1 MDLLGSVRLLVD
13 EVHGH
18 ADELADEAGDEVVL
32 LLRQPADPDEQG
44 AVSERD
50 EDRAAVGELSPGE
63 GELDLRLDHELE
75 HGGSALRAEL
85 DHLERVG
92 GGPRRRAH
100 LADGVGGVALLVVAP
115 ATDEVDELL
124 GVVVL
129 HLELVALEERDGE
142 AEAVEGVA
150 DEVLAGP
157 VREDVLDLGDQVLE
171 PGGAVDTLVDV
182 GGREGGDVQ
191 GGGRGQCDSKRY

>member
-32 LLRQPADPDEQG
+32 LLRQAADPDEQG
-44 AVSERD
+44 AVTERD

-63 GELDLRLDHELE
+63 GAVDLRLDHELE

-85 DHLERVG
+85 DHLHGVG
-92 GGPRRRAH
+92 GGPRRGAH
-100 LADGVGGVALLVVAP
+100 LADGVGDVAVLVVAP
-115 ATDEVDELL
+115 AADEPDELVR
-124 GVVVL
+124 VVVL
-129 HLELVALEERDGE
+129 LLELVDLEERDGE

-150 DEVLAGP
+150 DEALAGP

-171 PGGAVDTLVDV
+171 VGDVLGALVGV
-182 GGREGGDVQ
+182 GGREGVDVQ